1 VRIAFY
7 APLKPV
13 DHPIPSGDRQ
23 LGEALLRALRVR
35 GHDTFVA
42 SRFRSFEG
50 RGDARRQARLADI
63 GRRLGDRL
71 AHRLSR
77 VERRPDVWFTYHL
90 YHKAPDWLGP
100 TVSRALDI
108 PYVVAEA
115 SVAPKQR
122 QGKWAMGYWESVA
135 AITSAAATIFFNPV
149 DFAGVETLRGP
160 ARDDEYVP
168 PFLDLAGLAGCP
180 PTSAG
185 EPTGPKERLRLI
197 TVAMMRPGAKLAS
210 YRLLA
215 DALARIAPP
224 NRERAVPDWE
234 LVVVGD
240 GTARGDVE
248 AAFAGFAPSQIRFI
262 GFAPPAEVAA
272 WLRASDLYVWPAIDE
287 AFGMAFIEAQACGLP
302 VIAGNGGG
310 VASVVAANRTGLLV
324 PLGDPVSFAHAIEAL
339 MTDRAR
345 RQQMAADAVAY
356 ALSEHDLPAA
366 AARIEAVL
374 RRAIA
379 EHASSHPTAA
389 RLTAR

>member
-23 LGEALLRALRVR
+23 LAAALLEALRVR

-50 RGDARRQARLADI
+50 RGDARRQARLAEI

-71 AHRLSR
+71 VRKLSP

-100 TVSRALDI
+100 KVSRALGI

-122 QGKWAMGYWESVA
+122 QGKWAMGYWESVT
-135 AITSAAATIFFNPV
+135 AIASATATIFFNPV
-149 DFAGVETLRGP
+149 DFAGVQAVRGA

-168 PFLDLAGLAGCP
+168 PFLDLSGLRALSSTC
-180 PTSAG
+180 TAAH
-185 EPTGPKERLRLI
+185 TGPDERLRLI

-215 DALARIAPP
+215 DALARISPRSRDGVIA
-224 NRERAVPDWE
+224 DWE

-248 AAFAGFAPSQIRFI
+248 AAFTRFAPAQIRFV
-262 GFAPPAEVAA
+262 GFQPPAEVAA
-272 WLRASDLYVWPAIDE
+272 WLRSADLYVWPAIDE

-302 VIAGNGGG
+302 VVAGNGAG
-310 VASVVAANRTGLLV
+310 VGSVVAANRTGLLV
-324 PLGDPVSFAHAIEAL
+324 PLGDPVAFAQAIETLLA
-339 MTDRAR
+339 DGAR
-345 RQQMAADAVAY
+345 RRQMAANAVAY
-356 ALSEHDLPAA
+356 ASSEHDLPTAA
-366 AARIEAVL
+366 VRIEAVL
-374 RRAIA
+374 HRAMA
-379 EHASSHPTAA
+379 EHALSQSSSA
-389 RLTAR
+389 RTPAR